1 MGWSKVITI
10 EKGNLAGQK
19 MASGDFSGNLPFLN
33 YSDNYSWFP
42 QVSGATH
49 KYNEYVG
56 LDIPNFPT
64 YITQTLGNGT
74 HFIAG
79 IRTSAKDP
87 DHPLAGSFID
97 ITFAIRDVSI
107 SGDTWSAF
115 ISIQICKRVY
125 ADDGHVQ
132 STTYPLGNYFP
143 DGTYIVKRPS
153 AEEAQFPWTVFNN
166 CKILCGKLTH
176 DGVDHLVVGLMFG
189 HPDGNAECSNYQAC
203 RMKQSY
209 FQSSGGWGEDAIL
222 PDGEEY
228 SPEFGPASE
237 PDGYGQG
244 GVIGSHDKHSDH
256 VGIPTKPQYGFTS
269 AGFLNH
275 YRISAQGLSMLGEAL
290 FPEPSGASVD
300 VAAGIDKLITTM
312 WNSRIID
319 YIIDCRIIPV
329 VAPATNMKDITCG
342 GKKLIHPSSLL
353 PYSAYLVDEDFV
365 DVDCGV
371 ISTPLTEGNF
381 VDFITRAKVFIPF
394 YGFVDLAPEYW
405 HGAKIGLYY
414 RFNLMDGS
422 FMAWL
427 TSAPFRSELESAGD
441 MEIIGQY
448 AGNACIHLP
457 INSQSYSQIIGGM
470 ITTGAAIVGAAAA
483 GSIGG
488 AVGGKA
494 GAAAVRSAEIGMTQS
509 AISGAADIASG
520 RPQLINNNSYN
531 GSAALMSCRTPY
543 LLIEFAETQFSTKYV
558 EENGLP
564 AVINRVLGTLSG
576 FTTCVNPIIDF
587 ACEQEEAEEIRNLLR
602 SGVIL

>member
-1 MGWSKVITI
+1 MGWNTI
-10 EKGNLAGQK
+10 IVSEKGILAGENFT
-19 MASGDFSGNLPFLN
+19 SGDITGNITFAN
-33 YSDNYSWFP
+33 YTDNVNTIP
-42 QVSGATH
+42 TVSQDDENH
-49 KYNEYVG
+49 RIQEYVG
-56 LDIPNFPT
+56 WTPDNSFNWIVANLDTTHRLIAAFRLTPVDPLNVAAGTFLCLKMWARDIQNT
-64 YITQTLGNGT
+64 ESRKSAYIGCE
-74 HFIAG
+74 
-79 IRTSAKDP
+79 
-87 DHPLAGSFID
+87 
-97 ITFAIRDVSI
+97 
-107 SGDTWSAF
+107 W
-115 ISIQICKRVY
+115 CKRVY
-125 ADDGHVQ
+125 TDNIHYTE
-132 STTYPLGNYFP
+132 SYPLGNY
-143 DGTYIVKRPS
+143 
-153 AEEAQFPWTVFNN
+153 W
-166 CKILCGKLTH
+166 
-176 DGVDHLVVGLMFG
+176 
-189 HPDGNAECSNYQAC
+189 
-203 RMKQSY
+203 
-209 FQSSGGWGEDAIL
+209 
-222 PDGEEY
+222 PDGEYNFTPSTEFPGRSAETLALFLKTGFFNVEKNVVGGMAIGWRNGYASCYASGNAFRAKYSWFTSASGFGIDVDFPEEEDY

-290 FPEPSGASVD
+290 FPEPIGSSSSVEQ
-300 VAAGIDKLITTM
+300 AIDKLIANS
-312 WNSRIID
+312 WNSKIID

-329 VAPATNMKDITCG
+329 TAPATNMKNITCG
-342 GKKLIHPSSLL
+342 GKVLVHPTTQQ

-365 DVDCGV
+365 DVDCGMV
-371 ISTPLTEGNF
+371 STPLTEGCF
-381 VDFITRAKVFIPF
+381 LDMITKAKIFIPF

-422 FMAWL
+422 FMVWL
-427 TSAPFRSELESAGD
+427 TSAPFRSELESAGN

-470 ITTGAAIVGAAAA
+470 VTTGAAVVGAAAA
-483 GSIGG
+483 GAIGG
-488 AVGGKA
+488 AAARTIAA
-494 GAAAVRSAEIGMTQS
+494 GAVQTAV
-509 AISGAADIASG
+509 SGAANIASG

-543 LLIEFAETQFSTKYV
+543 LLIEFAEAQFSQRYV
-558 EENGLP
+558 DENGLP
-564 AVINRVLGTLSG
+564 AIINRVLGTLSG

>member
-1 MGWSKVITI
+1 MGWSKGIKI
-10 EKGNLAGQK
+10 EKGNLAGELLTV
-19 MASGDFSGNLPFLN
+19 GDFSSGLPFAG
-33 YSDNYSWFP
+33 YSENYSWFP
-42 QVSGATH
+42 QVSGSS
-49 KYNEYVG
+49 YIFDNYVG
-56 LDIPNFPT
+56 LNIEDFPT
-64 YITQTLGNGT
+64 YLTQTLGNGT

-79 IRTSAKDP
+79 IRTSAKDL
-87 DHPLAGSFID
+87 DHPLAGTFID
-97 ITFAIRDVSI
+97 ITFAVRDVSI

-115 ISIQICKRVY
+115 LSLQICKRVY
-125 ADDGHVQ
+125 ANDGHVQ

-143 DGTYIVKRPS
+143 DGSYIVKRPA

-166 CKILCGKLTH
+166 CKILCGTMTH
-176 DGVDHLVVGLMFG
+176 EGVEHLVVGLMFG
-189 HPDGNAECSNYQAC
+189 HPDGLAECSSYQAC
-203 RMKQSY
+203 RIKQSY
-209 FQSSGGWGEDAIL
+209 FKSSSGWGEDAEL

-228 SPEFGPASE
+228 SPEFGLASE

-256 VGIPTKPQYGFTS
+256 VGIPTKPQFGFTS

-290 FPEPSGASVD
+290 FPEPQGPSADVLGA
-300 VAAGIDKLITTM
+300 IDRLTANL
-312 WNSRIID
+312 WNSKIID

-329 VAPATNMKDITCG
+329 TAPATNLENITCG
-342 GKKLIHPSSLL
+342 GKVLVHPTSQQ

-371 ISTPLTEGNF
+371 VSTPLTEGNF
-381 VDFITRAKVFIPF
+381 LDMISKAKIFIPF

-427 TSAPFRSELESAGD
+427 TSAPFRSELASTSD

-470 ITTGAAIVGAAAA
+470 ITTGAAVVGAAAA
-483 GSIGG
+483 GAIGG
-488 AVGGKA
+488 AAAKTIAA
-494 GAAAVRSAEIGMTQS
+494 GAVQTAV
-509 AISGAADIASG
+509 SGAANIASG

-543 LLIEFAETQFSTKYV
+543 LLIEFSEAQFSRKYV
-558 EENGLP
+558 DENGLP
-564 AVINRVLGTLSG
+564 AIINRVLGTMSG
-576 FTTCVNPIIDF
+576 FTTCVNPVIDF
-587 ACEQEEAEEIRNLLR
+587 ACEEQEAEEIRNLLK

>member
-1 MGWSKVITI
+1 MGWNYGYKNLGGLCNTGEIFGAYTDVSQYNLRYDPFYDSDRFRPIT
-10 EKGNLAGQK
+10 KGVAGNDGLGGKLGGLNL
-19 MASGDFSGNLPFLN
+19 GDFRNLQDQTNYVVYRIDVVSDDDIRREIVLKGQYRQQYTDFVCKLYLRV
-33 YSDNYSWFP
+33 YSDATTYTDTEFTAYNAGSMVTGWYP
-42 QVSGATH
+42 SGGFNEVTQAVYAVFTTIQH
-49 KYNEYVG
+49 DNVRYMLVGLCNEYKVPWQQDQIKYAISCIG
-56 LDIPNFPT
+56 IPVDVFTTWLDGGGVEP
-64 YITQTLGNGT
+64 
-74 HFIAG
+74 
-79 IRTSAKDP
+79 
-87 DHPLAGSFID
+87 
-97 ITFAIRDVSI
+97 V
-107 SGDTWSAF
+107 
-115 ISIQICKRVY
+115 
-125 ADDGHVQ
+125 
-132 STTYPLGNYFP
+132 
-143 DGTYIVKRPS
+143 
-153 AEEAQFPWTVFNN
+153 EE
-166 CKILCGKLTH
+166 
-176 DGVDHLVVGLMFG
+176 
-189 HPDGNAECSNYQAC
+189 
-203 RMKQSY
+203 
-209 FQSSGGWGEDAIL
+209 
-222 PDGEEY
+222 
-228 SPEFGPASE
+228 SPEFGPASG
-237 PDGYGQG
+237 PDGYGQDG
-244 GVIGSHDKHSDH
+244 APGTHDKHSDH

-290 FPEPSGASVD
+290 FPEPSGVSVD
-300 VAAGIDKLITTM
+300 VAAAIDKLITTT

-329 VAPATNMKDITCG
+329 IAPATNMEDITCG

-371 ISTPLTEGNF
+371 IRTPLTEGNF

-470 ITTGAAIVGAAAA
+470 ITTGAAIVGAAAGGA
-483 GSIGG
+483 IGG

-564 AVINRVLGTLSG
+564 AIINRVLGTMSG

>member
-10 EKGNLAGQK
+10 EKGNLAGQLLPV
-19 MASGDFSGNLPFLN
+19 GDFSGIMPFLN
-33 YSDNYSWFP
+33 YTENYSWFP
-42 QVSGATH
+42 QVSGDSYI
-49 KYNEYVG
+49 YNNYVG
-56 LDIPNFPT
+56 FDIPDFPT

-87 DHPLAGSFID
+87 SYPLAGSFID

-107 SGDTWSAF
+107 SGDTWSAY
-115 ISIQICKRVY
+115 ISLQICKRVY
-125 ADDGHVQ
+125 ANDGHVQ

-143 DGTYIVKRPS
+143 DGSYMVKRPA
-153 AEEAQFPWTVFNN
+153 AEAAQFPWTVFNN
-166 CKILCGKLTH
+166 CKIICGKLTH
-176 DGVDHLVVGLMFG
+176 NGVDHLVVGLLFG
-189 HPDGNAECSNYQAC
+189 HPDGLAECSQYQAC

-209 FQSSGGWGEDAIL
+209 FQSSSGWGEDAIL

-237 PDGYGQG
+237 PDGYGYG
-244 GVIGSHDKHSDH
+244 GVPGTHDKHSDH

-290 FPEPSGASVD
+290 FPEPQGPSADVLGA
-300 VAAGIDKLITTM
+300 IDRLTANM
-312 WNSRIID
+312 WNSKIID

-329 VAPATNMKDITCG
+329 IAPATNQVNITCG
-342 GKKLIHPSSLL
+342 GKVLVHPGTGAA
-353 PYSAYLVDEDFV
+353 YSAYLVDEDFV
-365 DVDCGV
+365 DVDCGT
-371 ISTPLTEGNF
+371 ITTGLTEGNF
-381 VDFITRAKVFIPF
+381 IDFSVTRAKIFVPF
-394 YGFVDLAPEYW
+394 YGYVDLAPEYW

-427 TSAPFRSELESAGD
+427 TSAPFRAELESASD

-470 ITTGAAIVGAAAA
+470 ITTGAAIVGAAAGGA
-483 GSIGG
+483 IGG
-488 AVGGKA
+488 AAGKTIAA
-494 GAAAVRSAEIGMTQS
+494 GAVQT
-509 AISGAADIASG
+509 AISGAANIANG
-520 RPQLINNNSYN
+520 RPQLISNNSYN
-531 GSAALMSCRTPY
+531 GSAALMSNRTPY
-543 LLIEFAETQFSTKYV
+543 LLIEFGEAQFSTRYTD
-558 EENGLP
+558 ECGLP
-564 AVINRVLGTLSG
+564 LVVNKLIGDCSGMTVCDNAIIN
-576 FTTCVNPIIDF
+576 F
-587 ACEQEEAEEIRNLLR
+587 ACTDAEAKEILAALR
-602 SGVIL
+602 EGVIV

>member
-1 MGWSKVITI
+1 MGWNTIIKSEKGLLAGESFVSGDITGNITFSNYTDNVNTIPLVSQDDQNHRIQEYIGWMPDNSFNWIISNLDTTHRLVAAFRLTAVDPLNIHAGTFLCVKMWARDIQNTESRKSAYIGCEWSKRIYTDEFSFTESFPLGTYWPDNEINFTPSEEFPGRSAETITLFLKTGFFNI
-10 EKGNLAGQK
+10 EKNVVGGFAIGWRSGYASCYGSGKAWRAKYTWFQS
-19 MASGDFSGNLPFLN
+19 ASGFGTD
-33 YSDNYSWFP
+33 
-42 QVSGATH
+42 A
-49 KYNEYVG
+49 
-56 LDIPNFPT
+56 DIP
-64 YITQTLGNGT
+64 
-74 HFIAG
+74 
-79 IRTSAKDP
+79 
-87 DHPLAGSFID
+87 
-97 ITFAIRDVSI
+97 
-107 SGDTWSAF
+107 
-115 ISIQICKRVY
+115 
-125 ADDGHVQ
+125 
-132 STTYPLGNYFP
+132 
-143 DGTYIVKRPS
+143 
-153 AEEAQFPWTVFNN
+153 E
-166 CKILCGKLTH
+166 
-176 DGVDHLVVGLMFG
+176 
-189 HPDGNAECSNYQAC
+189 
-203 RMKQSY
+203 
-209 FQSSGGWGEDAIL
+209 
-222 PDGEEY
+222 GEEY
-228 SPEFGPASE
+228 SPEFGPASQ
-237 PDGYGQG
+237 PGGYGQG

-290 FPEPSGASVD
+290 FPEPSGVSVD
-300 VAAGIDKLITTM
+300 VAAAIDKLITTT

-329 VAPATNMKDITCG
+329 IAPATNMEDITCG

-427 TSAPFRSELESAGD
+427 TSAPFQSELESAGD

-470 ITTGAAIVGAAAA
+470 ITTGAAIVGAAAGGA
-483 GSIGG
+483 IGG

-564 AVINRVLGTLSG
+564 AIINRVLGTMSG
-576 FTTCVNPIIDF
+576 FTTCVNPVINF
-587 ACEQEEAEEIRNLLR
+587 ACEEPEAEEIRNLLR

>member
-1 MGWSKVITI
+1 MGWSKGIPI
-10 EKGNLAGQK
+10 EKGILAGLILPV
-19 MASGDFSGNLPFLN
+19 GDFSGILPFTN
-33 YSDNYSWFP
+33 YTDNYNWFP
-42 QVSGATH
+42 QVSGLDDNYRYDNYGAYDISDFAT
-49 KYNEYVG
+49 
-56 LDIPNFPT
+56 F
-64 YITQTLGNGT
+64 ITQTLGNGT
-74 HFIAG
+74 HFLAG

-87 DHPLAGSFID
+87 DHPLAGTFID
-97 ITFAIRDVSI
+97 ITVSIRDI
-107 SGDTWSAF
+107 DTSTDRWSAF
-115 ISIQICKRVY
+115 ISWMIRKIVY

-132 STTYPLGNYFP
+132 STSYPLGNYFP
-143 DGTYIVKRPS
+143 EEEIVVKNTP
-153 AEEAQFPWTVFNN
+153 EAASQFPWTVQDK
-166 CKILCGKLTH
+166 CKILCGTLTH
-176 DGVDHLVVGLMFG
+176 GGVENLVIGHIYG
-189 HPDGNAECSNYQAC
+189 HPNGNTTCAPYMAC
-203 RMKQSY
+203 RMKMDY
-209 FQSSGGWGEDAIL
+209 FQSADGWGEDAEL

-256 VGIPTKPQYGFTS
+256 VGIPTKPQYGFSS

-275 YRISAQGLSMLGEAL
+275 YRISSQGLSMLGEAL
-290 FPEPSGASVD
+290 FPEPQGPSADVLGA
-300 VAAGIDKLITTM
+300 IDRLTANM
-312 WNSRIID
+312 WNSKIID
-319 YIIDCRIIPV
+319 YVIDCRIIPV
-329 VAPATNMKDITCG
+329 IAPATNQVNITCG
-342 GKKLIHPSSLL
+342 GKVLVHPTSQL

-371 ISTPLTEGNF
+371 VSTPLTEGNF
-381 VDFITRAKVFIPF
+381 LDMISKAKIFIPF

-470 ITTGAAIVGAAAA
+470 ITTGAAVVGAAAA
-483 GSIGG
+483 GAIGG
-488 AVGGKA
+488 AAAKTIAA
-494 GAAAVRSAEIGMTQS
+494 GAVQTAV
-509 AISGAADIASG
+509 SGAANIASG

-543 LLIEFAETQFSTKYV
+543 LLIEFSEAQFSRRYV

-564 AVINRVLGTLSG
+564 AIINRMLGTMTG
-576 FTTCVNPIIDF
+576 FTTCVNPIINF
-587 ACEQEEAEEIRNLLR
+587 VCEEEEAEEIRKLLK

>member
-1 MGWSKVITI
+1 MGWITGIKI
-10 EKGNLAGQK
+10 EKGNLAGQLLPV
-19 MASGDFSGNLPFLN
+19 GDFSSGLPFAG
-33 YSDNYSWFP
+33 YSENYSWFP
-42 QVSGATH
+42 QVSGSS
-49 KYNEYVG
+49 YIYDNYVG
-56 LDIPNFPT
+56 FDIEDFPT
-64 YITQTLGNGT
+64 YLTQTLGNGT

-87 DHPLAGSFID
+87 DHPLAGTFID
-97 ITFAIRDVSI
+97 ITFAVRDVSI

-115 ISIQICKRVY
+115 LSLQICKRVY
-125 ADDGHVQ
+125 ANDGHVQ
-132 STTYPLGNYFP
+132 STSYPLGNYFP
-143 DGTYIVKRPS
+143 DGSYIVKRPA
-153 AEEAQFPWTVFNN
+153 AEEAQFPWTVFNK
-166 CKILCGKLTH
+166 CKILCGTLTH
-176 DGVDHLVVGLMFG
+176 EGVDNLVIGLMFG
-189 HPDGNAECSNYQAC
+189 HPDGTAECSQYNAC
-203 RMKQSY
+203 RMKQTY
-209 FQSSGGWGEDAIL
+209 FKSSSGWGEDAEL
-222 PDGEEY
+222 PGDEY

-256 VGIPTKPQYGFTS
+256 VGIPTKPQFGFTS

-275 YRISAQGLSMLGEAL
+275 YRISSQGLSMLGEAL
-290 FPEPSGASVD
+290 FPEPSGVSVD
-300 VAAGIDKLITTM
+300 VAAAIDKLITTT

-329 VAPATNMKDITCG
+329 IAPATNMEDITCG

-371 ISTPLTEGNF
+371 INTPLTEGNF

-394 YGFVDLAPEYW
+394 YGFVDLEPEYW

-470 ITTGAAIVGAAAA
+470 ITTGAAIVGAAAGGA
-483 GSIGG
+483 IGG

-494 GAAAVRSAEIGMTQS
+494 GSAAVRSAEIGMTQS

-558 EENGLP
+558 DENGLP
-564 AVINRVLGTLSG
+564 AIINRVLGTLSG
-576 FTTCVNPIIDF
+576 FTTCVNPVIDF
-587 ACEQEEAEEIRNLLR
+587 ACEEQEAEEIRQLLK

>member
-1 MGWSKVITI
+1 MGWNYGYKNLGGLCNTGETFGSYTDTSSFDMEWSQMWDSGRFRTVSKWAL
-10 EKGNLAGQK
+10 EGAKKLGGLDL
-19 MASGDFSGNLPFLN
+19 GDFRNLQDQTQYDVYKIATITN
-33 YSDNYSWFP
+33 DNVRREIVLKGTYRQQFTDFF
-42 QVSGATH
+42 VSL
-49 KYNEYVG
+49 Y
-56 LDIPNFPT
+56 LRT
-64 YITQTLGNGT
+64 YT
-74 HFIAG
+74 
-79 IRTSAKDP
+79 D
-87 DHPLAGSFID
+87 
-97 ITFAIRDVSI
+97 
-107 SGDTWSAF
+107 
-115 ISIQICKRVY
+115 
-125 ADDGHVQ
+125 
-132 STTYPLGNYFP
+132 STTYTDTPFTAENT
-143 DGTYIVKRPS
+143 GTVQTGWYPSGGRNEITDIVN
-153 AEEAQFPWTVFNN
+153 AVF
-166 CKILCGKLTH
+166 TTTEH
-176 DGVDHLVVGLMFG
+176 DNTRYMLVGLTNEYRV
-189 HPDGNAECSNYQAC
+189 PWQGNVFRTQVAC
-203 RMKQSY
+203 I
-209 FQSSGGWGEDAIL
+209 AI
-222 PDGEEY
+222 PYDVFTAWIDGEVEPTDE
-228 SPEFGPASE
+228 SPEFGPASG
-237 PDGYGQG
+237 PDGYGQDG
-244 GVIGSHDKHSDH
+244 APGTHDKHSDH

-290 FPEPSGASVD
+290 FPEPSGVSVD
-300 VAAGIDKLITTM
+300 VASAIDKLITTT

-329 VAPATNMKDITCG
+329 IAPAKNMEDITCG

-470 ITTGAAIVGAAAA
+470 ITTGAAIVGAAAGGA
-483 GSIGG
+483 IGG

-543 LLIEFAETQFSTKYV
+543 LLIEFAETQFSRRYV
-558 EENGLP
+558 DENGLP
-564 AVINRVLGTLSG
+564 AIINRVLGTLSG